1 MVIVSF
7 NIDTDFF
14 INLAKLPAE
23 VIALIFSFVPKCM
36 LPELLYCSPIK
47 KVAASAI
54 LSYVDVYDAIE
65 RHKWS
70 YELGVG
76 YPNCSCR
83 QFRITQENLKQGIR
97 QWKIFP
103 KSIALNKVDQ
113 LAIALNDSREFFV
126 DAQLINA
133 SFLEIGYHDYEGV
146 FRDFLKS
153 RFKFS
158 CLTLSNHRNPLTL
171 PPIAINVK
179 LSKIKLNSYVIPGV
193 KKLELN
199 VPENQEERLTFSAE
213 LEDLIINSD
222 RSIQV
227 TLPPNLQKLEVYAF
241 LNSVHFISEEMVNLE
256 YLTIQLPNIR
266 TFNETGII
274 APNLKELNVRCD
286 QLSNLEELRQFQ
298 HLKELEF
305 EFCNYPFGLFNEG
318 SFPELEKFRCRE
330 CSFLA
335 SEDFDNSLLT
345 FPPNLKKFEI
355 EIFRFQNVNFGSL
368 VLPSTLTRLKL
379 KNFPFDY
386 DYLVDSLQYIDVH
399 TVKLTLKS
407 DFRIPHMAKEFIL
420 AAEYFSIDS
429 IDFMY
434 HLPSN
439 LTHLS
444 LHAIELGQMKSLAQM
459 VKWPP
464 MLRKFTLINFNIDH
478 FKLKQLNLKESRLT
492 KIHIYQGNVK
502 TLDAGL
508 FPVSVKDLSLTEMG
522 IQQLPASFENLENL
536 QKLCLWQNQLRDV
549 TSVKLPMATLETLDL
564 SICNLRFISPFLVS
578 MFEEKNKNAKLRVTA
593 KENANVSVIDIR
605 RALKAI
611 KGLSLDL
618 DEFDKTLIEISKHS
632 SRLDCEY
639 RCYDFCIEEPET
651 DDLYNGS
658 ESGLDEESSE
668 TKKKRR
674 NIQE

>member
-399 TVKLTLKS
+399 TVKLTLES
-407 DFRIPHMAKEFIL
+407 DFRTPHMAKEFIL

-522 IQQLPASFENLENL
+522 IQQLPDSFENLENL

-578 MFEEKNKNAKLRVTA
+578 MFEEKNKNSKLRVTA

-658 ESGLDEESSE
+658 ESGLDEESSG

>member
-7 NIDTDFF
+7 NIDTDLF

-103 KSIALNKVDQ
+103 KSIALNNVDQ

-179 LSKIKLNSYVIPGV
+179 LSKIKLNIYVIPGV
-193 KKLELN
+193 KKLELD
-199 VPENQEERLTFSAE
+199 VPKNQEERLTFSAE

-241 LNSVHFISEEMVNLE
+241 QSSVHFISEKMVNLE

-266 TFNETGII
+266 SFDETGII
-274 APNLKELNVRCD
+274 APNLKELKVRCD

-305 EFCNYPFGLFNEG
+305 GFCNYPFGLFNEG

-508 FPVSVKDLSLTEMG
+508 FPVSVKDLSLGGMG
-522 IQQLPASFENLENL
+522 IQQLPDSFENLENL
-536 QKLCLWQNQLRDV
+536 QKLYLWQNQLRDV

-658 ESGLDEESSE
+658 ESGLDEESSG

>member
-7 NIDTDFF
+7 NIDTDLF

-36 LPELLYCSPIK
+36 LPELLYCLPIK

-54 LSYVDVYDAIE
+54 LSYVDVYDVIE

-193 KKLELN
+193 KKLELH
-199 VPENQEERLTFSAE
+199 VAEDQEERLTFSAE

-241 LNSVHFISEEMVNLE
+241 QSSVHFISEKMVNLE

-274 APNLKELNVRCD
+274 APNLKELKVRCD

-305 EFCNYPFGLFNEG
+305 GFCNYPFGLFNEG

-330 CSFLA
+330 CSFSA

-399 TVKLTLKS
+399 TVKLTLES

-444 LHAIELGQMKSLAQM
+444 LHAIESGQMKSLAQM

-502 TLDAGL
+502 KLNAGL

-522 IQQLPASFENLENL
+522 IQQLPDSFENLENL

-593 KENANVSVIDIR
+593 KENANVSVIHIR

-658 ESGLDEESSE
+658 ESGLDEESSG

>member
-241 LNSVHFISEEMVNLE
+241 LDSVHFISEEMVNLE

-399 TVKLTLKS
+399 TVKLTLES

-478 FKLKQLNLKESRLT
+478 FKLKQLNLNESGLT
-492 KIHIYQGNVK
+492 KIYISGGDVK
-502 TLDAGL
+502 KLDAGL

-522 IQQLPASFENLENL
+522 IQQLPDSFENLENL
-536 QKLCLWQNQLRDV
+536 QKLYLWQNQLRDV

-658 ESGLDEESSE
+658 ESGLDEESSG

>member
-7 NIDTDFF
+7 NIDTDLF

-103 KSIALNKVDQ
+103 KSIALNNVDQ

-241 LNSVHFISEEMVNLE
+241 QSSVHFISEKMVNLE

-266 TFNETGII
+266 SFDETGII

-305 EFCNYPFGLFNEG
+305 GFCNYPFGLFNEG

-330 CSFLA
+330 CSCSA

-444 LHAIELGQMKSLAQM
+444 LHAIESGQMKSLAQM

-508 FPVSVKDLSLTEMG
+508 FPVSVKDLSLGGMG
-522 IQQLPASFENLENL
+522 IQQLPDSFENLENL
-536 QKLCLWQNQLRDV
+536 QKLYLWQNQLRDV

-593 KENANVSVIDIR
+593 KENTNVSVIDIR

-658 ESGLDEESSE
+658 ESGLDEESSG

>member
-305 EFCNYPFGLFNEG
+305 GFCNYPFGLFNEG

-399 TVKLTLKS
+399 TVKLTLES

-478 FKLKQLNLKESRLT
+478 FKLKQLNLNESGLT
-492 KIHIYQGNVK
+492 KIYISGGDVK
-502 TLDAGL
+502 KLDAGL

-522 IQQLPASFENLENL
+522 IQQLPDSFENLENL
-536 QKLCLWQNQLRDV
+536 QKLYLWQNQLRDV

-658 ESGLDEESSE
+658 ESGLDEESSG

>member
-7 NIDTDFF
+7 NIDTDLF

-36 LPELLYCSPIK
+36 LPELLYCLPIK

-54 LSYVDVYDAIE
+54 LSYVDVYDVIE

-266 TFNETGII
+266 SFNETGII

-399 TVKLTLKS
+399 TVKLTLES

-478 FKLKQLNLKESRLT
+478 FKLKQLNLNESGLT
-492 KIHIYQGNVK
+492 KIYISGGDVK
-502 TLDAGL
+502 KLDAGL
-508 FPVSVKDLSLTEMG
+508 FPGSVKDLSLTDMG
-522 IQQLPASFENLENL
+522 IQQLPDSFENLENL
-536 QKLCLWQNQLRDV
+536 QKLYLWQNQLRDV

-658 ESGLDEESSE
+658 ESGLDEESSG

>member
-305 EFCNYPFGLFNEG
+305 GFCNYPFGLFNEG

-399 TVKLTLKS
+399 TVKLTLES

-478 FKLKQLNLKESRLT
+478 FKLKQLNLNESGLT
-492 KIHIYQGNVK
+492 KIYISGGDVK
-502 TLDAGL
+502 KLDAGL

-522 IQQLPASFENLENL
+522 IQQLPDSFENLENL

-658 ESGLDEESSE
+658 ESGLDEESSG

>member
-7 NIDTDFF
+7 NIDTDLF

-133 SFLEIGYHDYEGV
+133 SFSEIGYHDYEGV

-330 CSFLA
+330 CSCLA

-399 TVKLTLKS
+399 TVKLTLES

-478 FKLKQLNLKESRLT
+478 FKLKQLNLNESGLT
-492 KIHIYQGNVK
+492 KIYISGGDVK
-502 TLDAGL
+502 KLDAGL

-522 IQQLPASFENLENL
+522 IQQLPDSFENLENL
-536 QKLCLWQNQLRDV
+536 QKLYLWQNQLRDV

-593 KENANVSVIDIR
+593 KENTNVSVIDIR

-658 ESGLDEESSE
+658 ESGLDEESSG

>member
-7 NIDTDFF
+7 NIDTDLF

-133 SFLEIGYHDYEGV
+133 SFSEIGYHDYEGV

-266 TFNETGII
+266 SFNETGII

-305 EFCNYPFGLFNEG
+305 GFCNYPFGLFNEG
-318 SFPELEKFRCRE
+318 SFPKLEKFRCRE

-508 FPVSVKDLSLTEMG
+508 FPVSVKDLSLGGMG
-522 IQQLPASFENLENL
+522 IQQLPDSFENLENL
-536 QKLCLWQNQLRDV
+536 QKLYLWQNQLRDV

-658 ESGLDEESSE
+658 ESGLDEESSG

>member
-7 NIDTDFF
+7 NIDTDLF

-36 LPELLYCSPIK
+36 LPELLYCLPIK

-133 SFLEIGYHDYEGV
+133 SFSEIGYHDYEGV

-330 CSFLA
+330 CSCLA

-399 TVKLTLKS
+399 TVKLTLES

-478 FKLKQLNLKESRLT
+478 FKLKQLNLNESGLT
-492 KIHIYQGNVK
+492 KIYISGGDVK
-502 TLDAGL
+502 KLDAGL
-508 FPVSVKDLSLTEMG
+508 FPVSVKDLSLGGMG
-522 IQQLPASFENLENL
+522 IQQLPDSFENLENL

-658 ESGLDEESSE
+658 ESGLDEESSG

>member
-7 NIDTDFF
+7 NIDTDLF

-133 SFLEIGYHDYEGV
+133 SFSEIGYHDYEGV

-330 CSFLA
+330 CSCLA

-508 FPVSVKDLSLTEMG
+508 FPVSVKDLSLGGMG
-522 IQQLPASFENLENL
+522 IQQLPDSFENLENL
-536 QKLCLWQNQLRDV
+536 QKLYLWQNQLRDV

-578 MFEEKNKNAKLRVTA
+578 MFEEKNKNAKLRVIA

-658 ESGLDEESSE
+658 ESGLDEESSG

>member
-241 LNSVHFISEEMVNLE
+241 SNSVHFISEEMVNLE

-330 CSFLA
+330 CSFSA

-399 TVKLTLKS
+399 TVKLTLES

-444 LHAIELGQMKSLAQM
+444 LHAIESGQMKSLAQM

-508 FPVSVKDLSLTEMG
+508 FPVSVKDLSLGGMG
-522 IQQLPASFENLENL
+522 IQQLPDSFENLENL
-536 QKLCLWQNQLRDV
+536 QKLYLWQNQLRDV

-593 KENANVSVIDIR
+593 KENTNVSVIDIR

-658 ESGLDEESSE
+658 ESGLDEESSG

>member
-7 NIDTDFF
+7 NIDTDLF

-103 KSIALNKVDQ
+103 KSIALNNVDQ

-193 KKLELN
+193 KKLELD
-199 VPENQEERLTFSAE
+199 VPKNQEERLTFSAE

-266 TFNETGII
+266 SFDETGII

-305 EFCNYPFGLFNEG
+305 GFCNYPFGLFNEG

-399 TVKLTLKS
+399 TVKLTLES

-508 FPVSVKDLSLTEMG
+508 FPVSVKDLSLGGMG
-522 IQQLPASFENLENL
+522 IQQLPDSFENLENL
-536 QKLCLWQNQLRDV
+536 QKLYLWQNQLRDV

-658 ESGLDEESSE
+658 ESGLDEESSG

-674 NIQE
+674 NIPE

>member
-305 EFCNYPFGLFNEG
+305 GFCNYPFGLFNEG

-386 DYLVDSLQYIDVH
+386 DYLVDSLHYIDVH
-399 TVKLTLKS
+399 TVKLTLES

-478 FKLKQLNLKESRLT
+478 FKLKQLNLNESGLT
-492 KIHIYQGNVK
+492 KIYISGGDVK
-502 TLDAGL
+502 KLDAGL

-522 IQQLPASFENLENL
+522 IQQLPDSFENLENL

-578 MFEEKNKNAKLRVTA
+578 MFEEKNKNAKLRVIA

-658 ESGLDEESSE
+658 ESGLGEESSG

>member
-7 NIDTDFF
+7 NIDTDLF

-133 SFLEIGYHDYEGV
+133 SFLETGYHDYEGV

-305 EFCNYPFGLFNEG
+305 GFCNYPFGLFNEG

-399 TVKLTLKS
+399 TVKLTLES

-508 FPVSVKDLSLTEMG
+508 FPVSVKDLSLGGMG
-522 IQQLPASFENLENL
+522 IQQLPDSFENLENL
-536 QKLCLWQNQLRDV
+536 QKLYLWQNQLRDV

-658 ESGLDEESSE
+658 ESGLDEESSG